1 MVSTGCLA
9 IITSLIGYT
18 AVGIESRCLL
28 ATVSRL
34 QICMLEF
41 LNNLW
46 GARNRVG
53 TGLSYRPASLHSL
66 VEYWFLGIDSWAP

>member
-34 QICMLEF
+34 QIS
-41 LNNLW
+41 
-46 GARNRVG
+46 A
-53 TGLSYRPASLHSL
+53 
-66 VEYWFLGIDSWAP
+66 GIFKQSMGG